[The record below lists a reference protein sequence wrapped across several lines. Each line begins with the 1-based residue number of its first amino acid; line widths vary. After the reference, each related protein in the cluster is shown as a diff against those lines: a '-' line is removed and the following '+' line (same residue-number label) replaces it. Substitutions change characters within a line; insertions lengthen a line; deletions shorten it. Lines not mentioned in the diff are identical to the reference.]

1 MRLLITRFHLLILMV
16 TVSITG
22 VAFLRVP
29 ADYAFP
35 AHWSGSTADWLWPR
49 NLALPVAPILQVVL
63 LLAFSALGR
72 ALTANQFAKSQHI
85 LDPALSLVMFVVGSV
100 QLGLLLAG
108 IGSDLDFIR
117 LTGFGLGIFLVVLG
131 VVLSEAERHT
141 YAGMRMPWPI
151 ASDRSWKLVHRTAG
165 WGFGLAGLG
174 LLGVA
179 WLDLGMGVLTIAF
192 AAALF
197 VPVALAALATVLLR

>member
-29 ADYAFP
+29 ADSAFP

-49 NLALPVAPILQVVL
+49 NLALPVAPILQIVL
-63 LLAFSALGR
+63 LLAFFALGR
-72 ALTANQFAKSQHI
+72 ALTANQFAKYQHI
-85 LDPALSLVMFVVGSV
+85 LDPALSLVMFVFGSV

-117 LTGFGLGIFLVVLG
+117 LTGFGLGITLVVLG

-141 YAGMRMPWPI
+141 YAGMRMPWHI

-165 WGFGLAGLG
+165 WSFGLAGLG
-174 LLGVA
+174 LLSVA

-192 AAALF
+192 AAAVF

>member
-63 LLAFSALGR
+63 LLAFFALGR
-72 ALTANQFAKSQHI
+72 ALTANHFAKYQHI
-85 LDPALSLVMFVVGSV
+85 LDPALSLVMLVVGSV

-165 WGFGLAGLG
+165 WGFGLGGLG

>member
-1 MRLLITRFHLLILMV
+1 MRLLITRFHLLILIV
-16 TVSITG
+16 TISITG

-49 NLALPVAPILQVVL
+49 NLILPVAPILQAVL
-63 LLAFSALGR
+63 LLAFFALGR

-85 LDPALSLVMFVVGSV
+85 FDPALSLVMLVVGSV

-108 IGSDLDFIR
+108 IGSDLDFVR
-117 LTGFGLGIFLVVLG
+117 LTGFGLGIILIVLG

-151 ASDRSWKLVHRTAG
+151 RSDRSWRLVHRTAG
-165 WGFGLAGLG
+165 WAFGLAGIG

-179 WLDLGMGVLTIAF
+179 WLDLGMGILTATF

-197 VPVALAALATVLLR
+197 VPAALAALTTVLLR